1 MKENTHDKGMPLG
14 TERVRVKVELKGRGV
29 GVVGLEKGSVEM
41 TMGMGWGDRGTLY
54 AMSSD

>member
-1 MKENTHDKGMPLG
+1 MKENTHDKGMPLR
-14 TERVRVKVELKGRGV
+14 TERARVKVGVRGRGV
-29 GVVGLEKGSVEM
+29 GVVGSEKGSVEM